1 MSQSAQ
7 KKRHRK
13 KHHHRSHEDIEER
26 PIPQENISVDVYE
39 AKEKDQDNA
48 EKATMD
54 MIKEEL
60 SKEMGD
66 DAGADSEQSGASYNP
81 GQMQKLSQQMNRL

>member
-1 MSQSAQ
+1 MSYERAH
-7 KKRHRK
+7 KKKHRK
-13 KHHHRSHEDIEER
+13 KHHRRAHEEG
-26 PIPQENISVDVYE
+26 PSPVENVSVDVYE

-60 SKEMGD
+60 NNELGD
-66 DAGADSEQSGASYNP
+66 DGADGD
-81 GQMQKLSQQMNRL
+81 

>member
-1 MSQSAQ
+1 MAY

-13 KHHHRSHEDIEER
+13 KHHRRSHEEG
-26 PIPQENISVDVYE
+26 PSPVENVSVDVYE
-39 AKEKDQDNA
+39 AKEKDQANA

-60 SKEMGD
+60 TKEMGD
-66 DAGADSEQSGASYNP
+66 EGGEDS
-81 GQMQKLSQQMNRL
+81 